1 MRKNCL
7 KDDSFILCQSVLEKG
22 RKKKDLKGEE
32 VQVHPGIKNRAC
44 LAYIHRDIC

>member
-1 MRKNCL
+1 MTHSSCVSLCWRK
-7 KDDSFILCQSVLEKG
+7 EE
-22 RKKKDLKGEE
+22 KKKDLKGEE